1 MDIPNL
7 KDLFFV
13 YVRNESN
20 MRKYTLLI
28 LLILPFSL
36 YAQKPN
42 DLELWT
48 GGTVNFKFSKIL
60 SLDVTEQV
68 RFNTNITAYKK
79 SFSEVGLKINL
90 KKGFGLKPSY
100 RFIVLPGAAFEHRLS
115 FDGKYSWS
123 KKGFPLT
130 LGYRMRFQHSFI
142 GSKSYLRN
150 KIKVGY
156 KLSKLVDP
164 FAAYEI
170 YFRFNGKNEFRVSRI
185 TIGLDWR
192 ITKKLHI
199 NIYYR
204 IQDDI
209 FIKNPERQHIIGL
222 MLDYKFRPKKK
233 KSKPSLE

>member
-1 MDIPNL
+1 
-7 KDLFFV
+7 
-13 YVRNESN
+13 
-20 MRKYTLLI
+20 MRKYAHLI

-48 GGTVNFKFSKIL
+48 GAAINFKFNEVL
-60 SLDVTEQV
+60 SLDIAEQV
-68 RFNTNITAYKK
+68 RFDNNISSYQK
-79 SFSEVGLKINL
+79 SFSELGLQINL
-90 KKGFGLKPSY
+90 KKGFELKPSY
-100 RFIVLPGAAFEHRLS
+100 RFTLLPGSAYEHRLS
-115 FDGKYSWS
+115 FDGQYSWS
-123 KKGFPLT
+123 KKDFPLT
-130 LGYRMRFQHSFI
+130 LGYRMRYQHSFI

-170 YFRFNGKNEFRVSRI
+170 FFRFNGKNEFRVSRI

-192 ITKKLHI
+192 ITKNLHV
-199 NIYYR
+199 NTYYR

-209 FIKNPERQHIIGL
+209 FVKDPERQHIIGL

-233 KSKPSLE
+233 KSEPSL